1 MCRER
6 TIERKVMSNM
16 GIPRVKVVNPNESW
30 CGTECYIDGNKVNN
44 VKSVD
49 FRVAVDEVPTFT
61 FETIGLPEIDM
72 GGDIQFSFT
81 PETVQQ
87 AAVVLRNE
95 LSKRGELYDCF
106 LASMK
111 SAIDDDFWNTRETC
125 GNELDIGQADFDE
138 AAELMLN
145 RLIGLEE
152 K

>member
-1 MCRER
+1 MSIQRVRIVSDNDSLR
-6 TIERKVMSNM
+6 TRCFVGE
-16 GIPRVKVVNPNESW
+16 NELH
-30 CGTECYIDGNKVNN
+30 GVRG
-44 VKSVD
+44 VD
-49 FRVAVDEVPTFT
+49 FKQTAGEVPQ
-61 FETIGLPEIDM
+61 FEFDVFGLPDIEAF
-72 GGDIQFSFT
+72 GDVQFSFI

-95 LSKRGELYDCF
+95 LLKRGVLYDSF
-106 LASMK
+106 LASMR

-152 K
+152 M

>member
-1 MCRER
+1 ME
-6 TIERKVMSNM
+6 MQ
-16 GIPRVKVVNPNESW
+16 RVKVVNPNESW
-30 CGTECYIDGNKVNN
+30 RGTESYIDGKKIQN
-44 VKSVD
+44 VRSID
-49 FRVAVDEVPTFT
+49 FRVAVDEAPQFT

-72 GGDIQFSFT
+72 NGDIQFSFT

-95 LSKRGELYDCF
+95 LSKRGDLYDVF
-106 LASMK
+106 LASMI

-125 GNELDIGQADFDE
+125 GNYLDIGKNDFNE

>member
-1 MCRER
+1 MA
-6 TIERKVMSNM
+6 TQ
-16 GIPRVKVVNPNESW
+16 RVKVVNQNEGW
-30 CGTECYIDGNKVNN
+30 LGTEYFINGNKVNN

-49 FRVAVDEVPTFT
+49 FRVAVDEAPHFT
-61 FETIGLPEIDM
+61 FETFGLPDIDM
-72 GGDIQFSFT
+72 PGDVQFRFT

-125 GNELDIGQADFDE
+125 GNELDIGPDDFNE

-145 RLIGLEE
+145 RIIGLEDT
-152 K
+152 